1 MIKWCIAGV
10 FMLFLC
16 GCSHNVGMA
25 INGKFINLGYDP
37 ETNKVGIQYYD
48 GVIVTGMARENSEAQ
63 LVYETTTG
71 GENGVNAKGSTT
83 SKMVY
88 TNKIGRQV
96 TGYYVDAIE
105 AGAKPEDITTYVEGK

>member
-1 MIKWCIAGV
+1 MIKWCVAGLCA
-10 FMLFLC
+10 LFLC
-16 GCSHNVGMA
+16 ECSHNVGMA

-71 GENGVNAKGSTT
+71 GENGVSTKGSTT
-83 SKMVY
+83 SKMTY
-88 TNKIGRQV
+88 TNKIGKQC
-96 TGYYVDAIE
+96 TGYLVDAVK
-105 AGAKPEDITTYVEGK
+105 AGASVEQLNEYTSTK